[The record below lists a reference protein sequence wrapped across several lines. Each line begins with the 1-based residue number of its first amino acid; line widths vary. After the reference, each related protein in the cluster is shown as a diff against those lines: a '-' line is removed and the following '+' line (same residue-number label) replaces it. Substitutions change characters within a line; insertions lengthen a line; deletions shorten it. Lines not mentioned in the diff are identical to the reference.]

1 MGMQY
6 RPFGKAGWNVSEI
19 GFGCWGLG
27 GGWGPRDD
35 GQAQKALQCALR
47 LGVNFFDT
55 AYIYGSGHSE
65 RLLGEV
71 LSRWK
76 GTVRVAT
83 KVPAKTMEWPAR
95 STTPALKA
103 FPADWIIHCTQT
115 SLKRLRLEA
124 VDLQQLHVWTDAWI
138 EAEEW
143 QKAVDTLKRQGK
155 IRAFGVSVNDHE
167 PESVMKLVA
176 SGKIDSIQVIYNIF
190 EQDSAKALLPLCQKR
205 NVAVIVRVPL
215 DEGALTGTFTRQ
227 TCFPRGDWRAGYF
240 RGERLNQVCERVERL
255 KEFLTPGIPTVSA
268 LALKFV
274 LSHPAVSTVIPGM
287 RKVKNVEANC
297 AVSGGTVLSPE
308 ILTRLSTHAW
318 TRNFYTGTWD

>member
-1 MGMQY
+1 MQY
-6 RPFGKAGWNVSEI
+6 RRFGKAGWNVSEI

-35 GQAQKALQCALR
+35 GQAQKALQRALG

-55 AYIYGSGHSE
+55 AYVYGSGHSE
-65 RLLGEV
+65 QILGEV

-76 GTVRVAT
+76 GTIRVAT

-95 STTPALKA
+95 PTTPALKA
-103 FPADWIIHCTQT
+103 FPADWIIHCTET
-115 SLKRLRLEA
+115 SLKRLRRET

-155 IRAFGVSVNDHE
+155 IRAFGVSVNDHQ

-190 EQDSAKALLPLCQKR
+190 EQDPAKALLPLCQKR
-205 NVAVIVRVPL
+205 DVAVIVRVPL

-227 TCFPRGDWRAGYF
+227 THFPRGDWRAGYF
-240 RGERLNQVCERVERL
+240 RGERLNQVCQRVERL
-255 KEFLTPGIPTVSA
+255 KEFLTPEIPTVSA

-297 AVSGGTVLSPE
+297 AVSDGTVLSPE

-318 TRNFYTGTWD
+318 TRNFYTGAWD